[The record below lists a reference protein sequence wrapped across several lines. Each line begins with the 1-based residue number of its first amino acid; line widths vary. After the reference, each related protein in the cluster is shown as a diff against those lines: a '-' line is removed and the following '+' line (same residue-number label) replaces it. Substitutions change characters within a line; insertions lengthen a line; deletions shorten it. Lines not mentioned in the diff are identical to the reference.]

1 MRLNNKGFAISGI
14 LYSMFILVI
23 TLMFLVLGILAGRRT
38 TLNKIGQEA
47 SSSIEKR
54 TAYKV
59 TCSSINWNQSK
70 LYSFNVFEKE
80 QEVELEEGFYLIQAW
95 GGAGAKSNDGNGGK
109 GAYVSTI
116 YQVEHETKLYLNIG
130 AGGDSI
136 TNLGTLRSY
145 NGGGA
150 GSGMSG
156 TGGGATSV
164 ATRKGELEDLESHED
179 DIILVA
185 AGGGGAGLGD
195 GGAGGNLYN
204 GLDGEGAGNGP
215 GTGAIETSGGTGG
228 VDTDNG
234 KSGNAGSFGL
244 GGNAGTGDWNKTQG
258 GGGGG
263 GYYGGGGAAA
273 SSTNNGG
280 GGGGLSY
287 INEDLLAFTLAILK
301 NGGIFASHSEY
312 KEYIGVGI
320 DGNSD
325 MPDTHWSTNS
335 SILTQEKVGN
345 NGSGYVRIT
354 PMVCSD

>member
-47 SSSIEKR
+47 ASSIEKR
-54 TAYKV
+54 TVYKV
-59 TCSSINWNQSK
+59 TCTNINWNQSK
-70 LYSFNVFEKE
+70 LYSFNLFDKE
-80 QEVELEEGFYLIQAW
+80 QEVELEEGYYLIQAW

-109 GAYVSTI
+109 GAYSSTI
-116 YQVEHETKLYLNIG
+116 YQATKKTKIYLNIG

-136 TNLGTLRSY
+136 TNLGTLNAY

-164 ATRKGELEDLESHED
+164 ATHKGELKDLSSHKD
-179 DIILVA
+179 KIILVA
-185 AGGGGAGLGD
+185 AGGGGAGKGD
-195 GGAGGNLYN
+195 GGAGGTLYN
-204 GLDGEGAGNGP
+204 GLDGEGSGNGP
-215 GTGAIETSGGTGG
+215 GMGATQTSGGTGG
-228 VDTDNG
+228 VDNDTS
-234 KSGNAGSFGL
+234 KSGSTGAFGL
-244 GGNAGTGDWNKTQG
+244 GGNAGVGAQNKTQG

-273 SSTNNGG
+273 SDTNNGG

-287 INEDLLAFTLAILK
+287 INEDFLAFTLSILK
-301 NGGIFASHSEY
+301 NGGIFASHSKY
-312 KEYIGVGI
+312 KEYVGVGI

-325 MPDTHWSTNS
+325 MPDTHWSTNA

-345 NGSGYVRIT
+345 NSSGYVRIT
-354 PMVCSD
+354 PLVCSE